1 MMNCVDGQQGI
12 RMKKRGAPRYKKRE
26 NSFFGNSYTRNFCF
40 IFCALVL
47 TCLLWNSCARVNY
60 TTSDY
65 GTIQNIHYSNGQ
77 LFITFSN
84 GTKVSWDEGRVGNRF
99 FIDLKNIRARTTGKR
114 AVGDAFIQ
122 SYHWAQNTSRIVRV
136 VLTLQ
141 TGKTVRV
148 TRSGDGVVMIV
159 SGARPWEQGK
169 RKFKILVD
177 PGHGGKDSGAKGKG
191 GTLEKDI
198 NLDIAKR
205 LVKSFSRHHYI
216 DVRLTRDKD
225 VTLSLDERRNISRK
239 FRPDLFISIHMNASE
254 KPSKNQAE
262 VYYYYK
268 SSRVIASRMA
278 EALEEALGAQK
289 RVVRQGDLHVLK
301 NNGATLGVLVEP
313 IHLSN
318 YAVEKHLKKMWFR
331 NQIVSTV
338 YSTIIKYIRTR

>member
-1 MMNCVDGQQGI
+1 
-12 RMKKRGAPRYKKRE
+12 MKKSGARYNKRKNLYCE
-26 NSFFGNSYTRNFCF
+26 NICATICFFACCVIVVS
-40 IFCALVL
+40 
-47 TCLLWNSCARVNY
+47 CLLCNSCARINY
-60 TTSDY
+60 ATSDF

-77 LFITFSN
+77 LFITVAS
-84 GTKVSWDEGRVGNRF
+84 GIKVSWDEGRVGNRF
-99 FIDLKNIRARTTGKR
+99 YVDLKNVRTRTTGKR
-114 AVGDAFIQ
+114 TVGDAFIQ

-141 TGKTVRV
+141 ADKTVRV

-177 PGHGGKDSGAKGKG
+177 PGHGGIDSGAKGKG

-216 DVRLTRDKD
+216 DVRLTRDTD
-225 VTLSLDERRNISRK
+225 VNMSLDDRRNMSRK
-239 FRPDLFISIHMNASE
+239 LQPDLFISIHMNASE

-268 SSRVIASRMA
+268 SSKIIATRLA

-289 RVVRQGDLHVLK
+289 RVVRQGNLHVLK
-301 NNGATLGVLVEP
+301 NNRAALGVLIEP